1 MNDFKVQDG
10 ERDQMAQDD
19 QDDSVMKADLPV
31 DAPVKSETGGTEA
44 TETAAKKSAKK
55 ASRKKAAAKKASSKK
70 AAAAPAEQAKPAD
83 SGPAPAD
90 TGPVPASLQHMPV
103 TLFGAGLGLA
113 GFATAWREIA
123 AVFGWG
129 ILLSKLLV
137 GIALGVFGIL
147 VILYG
152 IKTLRHF
159 PAVKAEFRHP
169 VTSNFFSAATM
180 TLMILASHLGQ
191 AAPMLAEGIWVVAA
205 VINVA
210 ISVIIVTF
218 WIGRDC
224 HISHVAP
231 VWFIPVVGNLVIPIV
246 GAPMGYTQLGW
257 MIFAIGLLFWLVLF
271 TVILYRL
278 IFERPLE
285 NPQRPS
291 LFILIAPPSL
301 CFVSYVVLKG
311 GLVDGVA
318 SMFLGVSIFMLLI
331 LLPQIPAL
339 MRLPFGISWWSYTFP
354 LAVFS
359 VACTLYADAI
369 NHAAASALSVAAIA
383 GVSMITLLVS
393 VQTIR
398 FVMAG
403 RILRPVE
410 TPLPKP

>member
-1 MNDFKVQDG
+1 MTNFKVQDG

-19 QDDSVMKADLPV
+19 QNDSVTQAGQP
-31 DAPVKSETGGTEA
+31 ATESGTG
-44 TETAAKKSAKK
+44 ETAAPKKAAKK

-70 AAAAPAEQAKPAD
+70 APSKQAAAKPAEQAKPTVA
-83 SGPAPAD
+83 AD

-129 ILLSKLLV
+129 ILLSKVLV
-137 GIALGVFGIL
+137 GIALGVFAIL

-152 IKTLRHF
+152 IKVLRHF

-191 AAPMLAEGIWVVAA
+191 AAPLLAEGIWIVAA

-224 HISHVAP
+224 HISQVAP

-257 MIFAIGLLFWLVLF
+257 MIFAVGLLFWLVLF

-291 LFILIAPPSL
+291 LFILIAPPAL

-331 LLPQIPAL
+331 LLPQVPAL

-359 VACTLYADAI
+359 VACTLYADAV
-369 NHAAASALSVAAIA
+369 NHAAAAALSVAAII
-383 GVSMITLLVS
+383 GVSMIVLLVS